1 MFKNA
6 LVSVSDKT
14 GLVEFLKP
22 LADKGLRVVSTGGT
36 AAHLKENG
44 IKVID
49 LKDQTGFPEVM
60 GGRVK
65 TLHPRVHMPLL
76 ARANEPGDLE
86 LLKKEGLDPFDL
98 LIVNLYPFEAT
109 LKQEGMA
116 EHEMIEKIDIGGPSL
131 LRGAA
136 KNFDSMT
143 VVCDP
148 ADFKWLAK
156 GETTRDER
164 KKLAGKVFAHVSRY
178 DSLISHWFGAFWGE
192 EISLGGTKVG
202 ELRYGEN
209 PEQKASWY
217 GFSGSGATGL
227 HAAKIIQ
234 GKPLSYNNILDLE
247 AATLLASKFEQQTA
261 AVGVKHNN
269 PCGVA
274 IDESLSHAVEKMI
287 AADPVSIFGGIIA
300 LNSHCDAA
308 SAEKLNKIFLECVI
322 APSFDAKALE
332 IFATKKNLRVLEWP
346 ELNRAHRPIEM
357 KTVAGGFLIQTVDS
371 LGSPIEHWK
380 YVNGKPS
387 HTELADLVFAEKV
400 CASLKSNSIAIVRNL
415 QTLGLGMGQVNRVEA
430 VQHAIDRMRSHH
442 AEATAKPSASG
453 SSLVLASDAF
463 FPFPDSIVKAA
474 DAGVKWILQPG
485 GSVKDEEVI
494 NEAVKRNINM
504 VITGTRH
511 FRH

>member
-22 LADKGLRVVSTGGT
+22 LAEKGLRVVSTGGT
-36 AAHLKENG
+36 AAHLKEHG

-49 LKDQTGFPEVM
+49 LKEQTGFPEVM

-76 ARANEPGDLE
+76 ARASEPADFE
-86 LLKKEGLDPFDL
+86 LLKKEGLEAFDL
-98 LIVNLYPFEAT
+98 VIVNLYPFEQT
-109 LKQEGMA
+109 LKQEGVSEA
-116 EHEMIEKIDIGGPSL
+116 EMIEKIDIGGPTL
-131 LRGAA
+131 LRASS
-136 KNFDSMT
+136 KNFERIT
-143 VVCDP
+143 VACDP
-148 ADFKWLAK
+148 ADYRWLAK
-156 GETTRDER
+156 GETTREER
-164 KKLAGKVFAHVSRY
+164 KKLAAKVFSHVSRY
-178 DSLISHWFGAFWGE
+178 DSLISHWFGSPEAGTFAAGSE
-192 EISLGGTKVG
+192 EISFGGRKVA

-209 PEQKASWY
+209 PAQKASWY
-217 GFSGSGATGL
+217 GFSGSGATAL
-227 HAAKIIQ
+227 HAAKVLQ

-247 AATLLASKFEQQTA
+247 AATLLAGSFDQPV

-274 IDESLSHAVEKMI
+274 VDESLSRAVEKMI
-287 AADPVSIFGGIIA
+287 AADPVSIFGGIVA
-300 LNSHCDAA
+300 LNNHCDAA

-322 APSFDAKALE
+322 APSFDAQALE
-332 IFATKKNLRVLEWP
+332 IFAAKKNLRVLEWP
-346 ELNRAHRPIEM
+346 ALRQARRTLEL
-357 KTVAGGFLIQTVDS
+357 KTVAGGFLLQDADP
-371 LGSPIEHWK
+371 LGSALDQWK

-387 HTELADLVFAEKV
+387 HTELADLIFGEKV
-400 CASLKSNSIAIVRNL
+400 CASLKSNAIAIVRGQ

-430 VQHAIDRMRSHH
+430 VQHAIDRMRAHH
-442 AEATAKPSASG
+442 TD
-453 SSLVLASDAF
+453 LTHTVLASDAF
-463 FPFPDSIVKAA
+463 FPFPDSIIKAA

-494 NEAVKRNINM
+494 NEAIKRNINM